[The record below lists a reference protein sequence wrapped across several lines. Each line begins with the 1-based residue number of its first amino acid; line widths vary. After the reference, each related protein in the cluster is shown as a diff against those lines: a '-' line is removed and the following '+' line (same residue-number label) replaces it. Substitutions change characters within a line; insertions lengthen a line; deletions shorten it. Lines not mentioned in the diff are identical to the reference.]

1 MTRVCVHAHKN
12 VAAPTM
18 APLLETKTDPSVLHE
33 PVVLITIIINLPMFF
48 ILEKS
53 DWLSRILAAESADQ
67 TMQGP
72 ALSLLLSTA
81 CPPSPL

>member
-1 MTRVCVHAHKN
+1 MYSLLNCLLN

-33 PVVLITIIINLPMFF
+33 PVVLITIIINLPMFL

-53 DWLSRILAAESADQ
+53 DWFSRTQVAPSH
-67 TMQGP
+67 P
-72 ALSLLLSTA
+72 PCPLSTA
-81 CPPSPL
+81 CPPGPLWCSV